1 MKIAFIVNDIQ
12 TERANYSTTHLAF
25 CAHKREHEVYY
36 AGVGDLA
43 YYSEGH
49 MGAMAKKVPDKKY
62 RSAETFLKAVQDT
75 ENHLIKITDSE
86 LDVILLRNDPSDDQE
101 KRPWAMHAS
110 MIFGQIALKNGVI
123 VLNDPKSLSYA
134 INKMYF
140 QHFPEVIR
148 PKTIITRNN
157 EEIKNFFQEQNQKIV
172 LKPLQGSGGKGVFLV
187 DKKSKP
193 NLNQMIEAISR
204 DGFIIAQEYLPDAKE
219 GDIRL
224 FVVNGKALEVD
235 GKYCALRRVN
245 AKDDVRSNIHA
256 GGVPKRAKID
266 ESILELVDIIRPKLL
281 QDGMFMVGLDIVGNK
296 LMEINVFSPGGLN
309 VAGQMEEV
317 DFVTAVIE
325 AIENKVRYKATYG
338 NDISNKLTST
348 L

>member
-1 MKIAFIVNDIQ
+1 MKIAFVVNDIK
-12 TERANYSTTHLAF
+12 TEKVNYSTTHLAF

-36 AGVGDLA
+36 IAVGDLA
-43 YYSEGH
+43 YYSDGH
-49 MGAMAKKVPDKKY
+49 MGAIAKQVPGKNF
-62 RSAETFLKAVQDT
+62 RSAETFLKAVQDA
-75 ENHLIKITDSE
+75 ENHNIRITDTD
-86 LDVILLRNDPSDDQE
+86 LDVILLRSDPSDDME
-101 KRPWAMHAS
+101 KRPWATHAS

-148 PKTIITRNN
+148 PKTIITRSS
-157 EEIKNFFQEQNQKIV
+157 EEIKEFFQEQKQKIV

-187 DKKSKP
+187 DKKSKA

-204 DGFIIAQEYLPDAKE
+204 DGFIIAQEYLPEAKE
-219 GDIRL
+219 GDTRL
-224 FVVNGKALEVD
+224 FVVNGQALEVN
-235 GKYCALRRVN
+235 GKYCALKRVN
-245 AKDDVRSNIHA
+245 TKDDMRSNIHA
-256 GGVPKRAKID
+256 GGMPKRAKIND
-266 ESILELVDIIRPKLL
+266 DILKLVEIIRPKLM

-309 VAGQMEEV
+309 VAGEMEEV
-317 DFVTAVIE
+317 DFVTFVIE
-325 AIENKVRYKATYG
+325 AIENKVRYKETYG
-338 NDISNKLTST
+338 NDMDNQLVST

>member
-12 TERANYSTTHLAF
+12 TEKVNYSTTHLAY

-43 YYSEGH
+43 YYSDGH
-49 MGAMAKKVPDKKY
+49 MGAKAKKVPSKKY
-62 RSAETFLKAVQDT
+62 RSAETFLKAVRDT
-75 ENHLIKITDSE
+75 ENNTIRITDTD
-86 LDVILLRNDPSDDQE
+86 LDVILLRNDPSDDME
-101 KRPWAMHAS
+101 KRPWATHAS

-148 PKTIITRNN
+148 PKTIITRNP
-157 EEIKNFFQEQNQKIV
+157 EEIKEFYQEQKQKII

-187 DKKSKP
+187 NEKSKA

-219 GDIRL
+219 GDTRL
-224 FVVNGKALEVD
+224 FVVNGQALEVD

-245 AKDDVRSNIHA
+245 ATDDVRSNIHA

-266 ESILELVDIIRPKLL
+266 ESILELVDIIRPKLM

-317 DFVTAVIE
+317 DFVGAVIE
-325 AIENKVRYKATYG
+325 AIENKVRYKETYG
-338 NDISNKLTST
+338 RDMDNQLVST

>member
-1 MKIAFIVNDIQ
+1 MKIAFVVNDIQ
-12 TERANYSTTHLAF
+12 TERKGYTTTSLAF
-25 CAHKREHEVYY
+25 GALKYEHEVYY
-36 AGVGDLA
+36 VGVGDLA
-43 YYSEGH
+43 YYSDGH
-49 MGAMAKKVPDKKY
+49 MGAVAKKVPPKKY
-62 RSAETFLKAVQDT
+62 RTVETMLKAVQDK
-75 ENHLIKITDSE
+75 ENEYVKITDHE
-86 LDVILLRNDPSDDQE
+86 IDVILLRNDPSDDME
-101 KRPWAMHAS
+101 KRPWATHAS

-148 PKTIITRNN
+148 PKTIITRSSD
-157 EEIKNFFQEQNQKIV
+157 EIKEFFHEQKQKII

-187 DKKSKP
+187 DEKSKS

-204 DGFIIAQEYLPDAKE
+204 DGFIIAQEYLPEAKE

-224 FVVNGKALEVD
+224 FVVNGKALQV
-235 GKYCALRRVN
+235 GGRYCAIHRKN
-245 AKDDVRSNIHA
+245 SNGDVRNNIHV
-256 GGVPKRAKID
+256 GGLPKPAKID

-281 QDGMFMVGLDIVGNK
+281 QDGMFMVGLDIVGKK

-309 VAGQMEEV
+309 AACEMEEV
-317 DFVTAVIE
+317 DFVGAVIE
-325 AIENKVRYKATYG
+325 AIENKVRYKETYG
-338 NDISNKLTST
+338 KDMDNQLVST